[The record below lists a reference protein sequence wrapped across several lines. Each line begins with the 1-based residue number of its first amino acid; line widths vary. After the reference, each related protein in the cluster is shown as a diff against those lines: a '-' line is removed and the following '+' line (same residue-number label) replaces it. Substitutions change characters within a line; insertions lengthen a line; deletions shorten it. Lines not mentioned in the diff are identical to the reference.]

1 MRTFSAKRGGSNLK
15 AKRKRLSIVFAT
27 LFAAK
32 QGVCR
37 AECTEATADDYATG
51 AHVTSKKSIAIAM
64 DFFICAARHNI
75 ICVAHATSFEL

>member
-51 AHVTSKKSIAIAM
+51 AHVTNYSFCKFNFTVKKNGAVL
-64 DFFICAARHNI
+64 FISFWI
-75 ICVAHATSFEL
+75 ISFT

>member
-37 AECTEATADDYATG
+37 AECIETTADDYATG
-51 AHVTSKKSIAIAM
+51 AHVTNYRFCKFNFTVKKNDA
-64 DFFICAARHNI
+64 FLFISFWI
-75 ICVAHATSFEL
+75 ISFT

>member
-37 AECTEATADDYATG
+37 AECTEATADDYATVAG
-51 AHVTSKKSIAIAM
+51 CVSSCGMDKRHTSLQPKKIP
-64 DFFICAARHNI
+64 
-75 ICVAHATSFEL
+75 